1 MKVYFLTF
9 IFILQIFYISSNFSV
24 ELIEEL
30 VPKYAVFDTIDINT
44 FKIYKY
50 IPSCTENSNHNKS
63 IYVQAALKLFD
74 YLELYLYDN
83 FESIEQDNKASF
95 VNHIDYRIMNC
106 DWGQYSTELY
116 SNLTCDKEYFFVASN
131 AGNYITYYSTYFQ
144 IRIVDASIDEINIS
158 PLLSNDFEI
167 YQRRPKEIINYVYNE
182 TKYAYFFFGNKA
194 EVEILKNN
202 TVIFYKEK
210 EKSIL
215 DLQSIEFE
223 KNENYTIYFEGN
235 GEPFMSIQFF
245 DEPKFFKVDFKN
257 GPIPLYCKDYYYE
270 IDISDYKLNDI
281 ILFKMYS
288 SGQYS
293 FRYQYKKDFHGNNFI
308 EIGYFDSNNYIPIKK
323 TIEDK
328 SLLLYIHFHQLC
340 FSLLNMI
347 KDVEEINTEFKKE
360 IVGPKFYYLDNFEF
374 NNKNSIGIW
383 ANESFLICEQEITYK
398 IESNYD
404 FKNIYISK
412 TNNYSPQGFKKIIIE
427 FNSKNK
433 ILFEIKK
440 FNYPI
445 FSKKLYYFP
454 THEFFQLCQEEN
466 ASNELYFYIEKDN
479 SLILRQ
485 KQIFLP
491 VFGSFDSY
499 YIIEENIKNLSDF
512 DFDKIKEPNFYQT
525 YKDAGYFKFKCKE
538 PLMLKHFNIFFSS
551 DTYVLN
557 SGRKYYLDDDN
568 VRKGSHTFNNSL
580 INKDLNIR
588 ITIYGLGPQNSIK
601 LIFNNNSYMYTINN
615 NSQEFNFM
623 YENIL
628 SDVFHF
634 ELDEEIENF
643 LIGEVIVGI
652 LPENIN
658 KMLRQIDFE
667 DINGNLTFQRKEGVA
682 IKIPKNFK
690 EEFCNFSIIF
700 PLFYPYSSISNEF
713 FIDISYDKPEF
724 LIKFN
729 KEIDKAIS
737 PDIPLFQV
745 NPYKYI
751 NEKSL
756 NTSDKYFYIFI
767 LNEHNYQNT
776 IYIKKPMIYSNI
788 TFNKI
793 NTLPQL
799 TGNNKIYYY
808 RLKIPEPH
816 DNNCVLFQSNLG
828 VFPQLI
834 SFYKKYIQYPYLQ
847 ASSYFYYYI
856 PYDKRDNNSDVYL
869 NFYEVE
875 DNPGYINFIE
885 AKDRVYKD
893 YLPISEFI
901 LKVEQIEGQNK
912 LKIILKSLS
921 YMLYPN
927 LVKYY
932 FITNFENY
940 NEKPLDI
947 LSLITGQKKPNR
959 TEYEFMTVV
968 EDNGENEIFEKD
980 IEIDIDLKSSNRI
993 HCIPINSK
1001 TNLIEKAYLDYKY
1014 FDYKNWPTNSHKN
1027 KSYTWLI
1034 VLVVI
1039 VPIILLII
1047 IIIFCYFK
1055 RRNKNSLYSK
1065 DLENNVLK
1073 EEFNGI

>member
-1 MKVYFLTF
+1 MN
-9 IFILQIFYISSNFSV
+9 S
-24 ELIEEL
+24 
-30 VPKYAVFDTIDINT
+30 

-50 IPSCTENSNHNKS
+50 IPSCLENSNYNKS
-63 IYVQAALKLFD
+63 IYVQAALSLYD
-74 YLELYLYDN
+74 YLVLYLYDN
-83 FESIEQDNKASF
+83 FESIEQDKEASF
-95 VNHIDYRIMNC
+95 VNHIDYRTISR
-106 DWGQYSTELY
+106 DWQCYASELF

-131 AGNYITYYSTYFQ
+131 AGIHISYYSTYFQ

-167 YQRRPKEIINYVYNE
+167 YQRRPREIINYAYNE
-182 TKYAYFFFGNKA
+182 TKYAYFFFWNKA

-210 EKSIL
+210 EKSVS
-215 DLQSIEFE
+215 DLESIEFE

-235 GEPFMSIQFF
+235 REPFMSIQFF
-245 DEPKFFKVDFKN
+245 NEPKFFKVDFKN
-257 GPIPLYCKDYYYE
+257 GPIPLYCMKYYYE

-288 SGQYS
+288 LGGYRFS
-293 FRYQYKKDFHGNNFI
+293 YQYKKDFHGNNFI
-308 EIGYFDSNNYIPIKK
+308 DIGYFNYKNYIPIKK

-328 SLLLYIHFHQLC
+328 SLLLYIQFHQLC
-340 FSLLNMI
+340 FSLLKMI
-347 KDVEEINTEFKKE
+347 KDVEEINSEFKNE

-374 NNKNSIGIW
+374 NNMNSLGIW
-383 ANESFLICEQEITYK
+383 ANESFIICEQEITSTIK
-398 IESNYD
+398 SNCD
-404 FKNIYISK
+404 MKNIYISK
-412 TNNYSPQGFKKIIIE
+412 TNNYSPQVFKKIIIE

-433 ILFEIKK
+433 ILFEIKR

-454 THEFFQLCQEEN
+454 NDEFFQLCQGEN
-466 ASNELYFYIEKDN
+466 TSNELYFYIEKDN
-479 SLILRQ
+479 SAIIME

-525 YKDAGYFKFKCKE
+525 YKDAGYFKCKCKE
-538 PLMLKHFNIFFSS
+538 PLMLKHFNFFFDR

-557 SGRKYYLDDDN
+557 SGRKYYLNDN
-568 VRKGSHTFNNSL
+568 DVRKGRHTFNNSL

-601 LIFNNNSYMYTINN
+601 LIFNNNSYIYSINN
-615 NSQEFNFM
+615 NSQEFNFV
-623 YENIL
+623 YKNYL

-643 LIGEVIVGI
+643 LIGEVIIGI

-658 KMLRQIDFE
+658 KMFRQIDFE
-667 DINGNLTFQRKEGVA
+667 DINGSWTFQMNEGIA
-682 IKIPKNFK
+682 IKIPKNFN
-690 EEFCNFSIIF
+690 EEFYNFSIIF
-700 PLFYPYSSISNEF
+700 PLFNEYSRFSNSF

-724 LIKFN
+724 LTKFD
-729 KEIDKAIS
+729 KGIDITIS

-756 NTSDKYFYIFI
+756 NSSDKYFYIFI
-767 LNEHNYQNT
+767 FNKYNYQNT

-816 DNNCVLFQSNLG
+816 DNNYVLFQSNIG

-834 SFYKKYIQYPYLQ
+834 SFSKKNIQYPYLQ
-847 ASSYFYYYI
+847 NSLYFYYYI

-869 NFYEVE
+869 NFYDVQ
-875 DNPGYINFIE
+875 DPVYINFIE
-885 AKDRVYKD
+885 ANERVYKD
-893 YLPISEFI
+893 YFPISEII
-901 LKVEQIEGQNK
+901 LKVEQLEGQNK

-932 FITNFENY
+932 FITKLDNY
-940 NEKPLDI
+940 KEKPLDI

-968 EDNGENEIFEKD
+968 EDNGENEIFEKV
-980 IEIDIDLKSSNRI
+980 IEIDIDLKGSNRMY
-993 HCIPINSK
+993 CIPINSK
-1001 TNLIEKAYLDYKY
+1001 TNFIEKNYIDFKY

-1027 KSYTWLI
+1027 KFYTLVI
-1034 VLVVI
+1034 VLVI
-1039 VPIILLII
+1039 IIPIILLII
-1047 IIIFCYFK
+1047 IIVCYLK
-1055 RRNKNSLYSK
+1055 RHNKNSLYSK
-1065 DLENNVLK
+1065 ELENNVLK
-1073 EEFNGI
+1073 EQLNSI